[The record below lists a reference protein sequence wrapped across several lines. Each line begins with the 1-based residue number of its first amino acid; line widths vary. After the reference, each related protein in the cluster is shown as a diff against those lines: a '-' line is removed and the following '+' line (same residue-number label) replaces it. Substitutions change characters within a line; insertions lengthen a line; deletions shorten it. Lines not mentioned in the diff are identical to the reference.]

1 VIIHA
6 ARIGIGIAENMAAGI
21 DPGEARAGGFGK
33 LAKFPGL
40 LGKHER
46 NGSSFFGELLAELA
60 GECFLDALRDKIVDG
75 DQRESENRHQTQDEP
90 TEDARGQG
98 SLSHRSIVMM

>member
-1 VIIHA
+1 VVIHA
-6 ARIGIGIAENMAAGI
+6 ARIRIGIADNTAAGI

-33 LAKFPGL
+33 LAEFPGL

-46 NGSSFFGELLAELA
+46 NGSGFFGELLAELA
-60 GECFLDALRDKIVDG
+60 GECFLDALGDEIIDS

-90 TEDARGQG
+90 TEDTRGQG
-98 SLSHRSIVMM
+98 SLSHRRIVIM